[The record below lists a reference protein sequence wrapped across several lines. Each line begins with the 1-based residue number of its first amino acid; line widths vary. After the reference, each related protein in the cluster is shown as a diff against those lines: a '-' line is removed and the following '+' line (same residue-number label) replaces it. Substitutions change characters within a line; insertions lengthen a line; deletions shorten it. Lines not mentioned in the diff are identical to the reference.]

1 MKLTAMV
8 IVGLFISVAAV
19 LVGAWWAPFT
29 VGLILGILE
38 PKARLAVPLGAGVGL
53 LAWLLPLAS
62 AQMKYGLGPAAHSL
76 AEIMGFGSQG
86 ALPVALTLAVGL
98 LLGLCGAWLGSAG
111 RKMVA
116 PAAR

>member
-1 MKLTAMV
+1 VRIAALA
-8 IVGLFISVAAV
+8 IACLSVAVACA

-29 VGLILGILE
+29 LGMVIGILE
-38 PKARLAVPLGAGVGL
+38 PKSRLALPLGAGIGL
-53 LAWLLPLAS
+53 GAWLVPLVAD
-62 AQMKYGLGPAAHSL
+62 QVRYGLGAAAQSL
-76 AEIMGFGSQG
+76 AEIMGFGSEG

-111 RKMVA
+111 RKVIA